1 MNDYFDAMSFDGQ
14 WREALQ
20 YIADAYEKLSSV
32 RDSIEGERSIQGF
45 FMAYLSLNDYYITAP
60 EVELSHGYC
69 ESKHCYIVELKYL
82 PKKDFEAKAEEQWQ
96 QAVEQIDGYARAPRV
111 EVLRQG
117 TQLHKIVM
125 QFSGWNLVR
134 MEEV

>member
-69 ESKHCYIVELKYL
+69 E
-82 PKKDFEAKAEEQWQ
+82 AKAEEQWQ